1 MDKTIKYNNIYQIHI
16 KDKMKFCIKCDNMYY
31 IKIKDDNENQLTY
44 YCRNCGYVDETITEE
59 GTCVLNT
66 TLTEETVQSHEHIIN
81 KYTKLDP
88 TLPRIYNIKCPNS
101 NCPANTS
108 EVSSHI
114 ADENQNEI
122 IYIRYNEQDM
132 KYLYLCT
139 NCDFVWKTNEEV

>member
-1 MDKTIKYNNIYQIHI
+1 
-16 KDKMKFCIKCDNMYY
+16 MYY

-44 YCRNCGYVDETITEE
+44 YCRNCGYIDETIAEE
-59 GTCVLNT
+59 GVCVLNT
-66 TLTEETVQSHEHIIN
+66 SLAKETVQSHEHIIN

-101 NCPANTS
+101 NCSTNKETNIDF
-108 EVSSHI
+108 EGKRE
-114 ADENQNEI
+114 ENQNEI
-122 IYIRYNEQDM
+122 IYIRYNEEDM